1 MDQGQKL
8 FHDFYMRLVAEGNEE
23 EAEVLLKEGFDKQEK
38 GEFNKEYL
46 ESVEDKYYSLIRQ
59 EEKESLREAI
69 TNFSKKF

>member
-8 FHDFYMRLVAEGNEE
+8 FHDFYMRLVDEGKEE
-23 EAEVLLKEGFDKQEK
+23 EAEILLKEGFEKQEK

-59 EEKESLREAI
+59 EEKESLRDAI
-69 TNFSKKF
+69 NNFSVKL

>member
-23 EAEVLLKEGFDKQEK
+23 KAEVLLKEGFDKQDK

-46 ESVEDKYYSLIRQ
+46 DSVQDRYYSLIRE
-59 EEKESLREAI
+59 EEKESLRDAMLS
-69 TNFSKKF
+69 FSQKF